1 MEVNKKEI
9 SVAARLGIGFGI
21 ILAMMLVLSVMSVFK
36 VNAIDN
42 SLLHISEVNNV
53 KQRYAINFR
62 GSVHDRAI
70 ALRDV
75 TLVGDGD
82 LAGVTALIDK
92 LDQDYQQSARP
103 MEAFFNDAKA
113 RITPA
118 ERGWLDKIKQ
128 SEARTVPLIRK
139 IIEARRAGDID
150 GARKMML
157 EQAKPAFVDWLASIN
172 GFIDQEEDMTEA
184 ESALAR
190 HGAHNFQSLTLLAVA
205 IAVAIG
211 AVVAWRVTQYLLRAL
226 GAEPAEVKALA
237 NAVDRGELYHEV
249 ALRDKDQDSIMAVLV
264 KMSHNLRHTVTE
276 VHDAALAVGSISDQI
291 SEQNQNLSSRT
302 EDQASSLE
310 ETASAMEELTATV
323 QQNAASAR
331 DANSLAQNAS
341 DIASKGGEIVGEV
354 VQTMNAIDES
364 SRKIEVIISVI
375 DGIAFQTNILALNAA
390 VEAARAGEQG
400 RGFAVVAT
408 EVRNLAQRSST
419 AAREVKSLIDES
431 VAKIHAGT
439 RLVEHAGSTMR
450 DIVDSVKQ
458 VSDMVGAITL
468 ASDEQRQG
476 IEEVNRAISQ
486 MDQVTQQNATLVE
499 HAAGEVEVLQDQ
511 AAQLNQAVSVFKTQ
525 PDEWRAQTA
534 HGSSRV
540 ASHGSASAARAAG
553 GQGAG
558 TGARASERL
567 LPAPAGA

>member
-1 MEVNKKEI
+1 METNNNEI
-9 SVAARLGIGFGI
+9 SVASRLSIGFGI
-21 ILAMMLVLSVMSVFK
+21 ILAMMLVLSVLSVFK

-42 SLLHISEVNNV
+42 TLQHISEVNNV

-75 TLVGDGD
+75 TLVSD
-82 LAGVTALIDK
+82 AEMAAVTAQIAK
-92 LDQDYQQSARP
+92 LDNDYQQSARP
-103 MEAFFNDAKA
+103 MDAFFSDAKA
-113 RITPA
+113 KITPE
-118 ERGWLDKIKQ
+118 EREWLNKIKQ
-128 SEARTVPLIRK
+128 SEARATPLIK
-139 IIEARRAGDID
+139 QIIQARNAGNID
-150 GARKMML
+150 GARQLML
-157 EQAKPAFVDWLASIN
+157 EQAKPAFVEWLASIN
-172 GFIDQEEDMTEA
+172 GFIDQEEKMTEA
-184 ESALAR
+184 ESELAR
-190 HGAHNFQSLTLLAVA
+190 HGAHNFQSLALLAVA
-205 IAVAIG
+205 VAIAIG
-211 AVVAWRVTQYLLRAL
+211 VVVAWRVTQYLLRAL

-249 ALRDKDQDSIMAVLV
+249 ELRSQDQDSIMAVLL
-264 KMSHNLRHTVTE
+264 KMSRNLRSTVTE
-276 VHDAALAVGSISDQI
+276 VHEASLAVSSISEQI
-291 SEQNQNLSSRT
+291 SEQNQHLSGRT

-323 QQNAASAR
+323 KQNADSAR
-331 DANSLAQNAS
+331 DANSLARNAS

-364 SRKIEVIISVI
+364 SRKIEEIIGVI

-408 EVRNLAQRSST
+408 EVRSLAQRSST

-439 RLVEHAGSTMR
+439 QLVEHAGSTMR
-450 DIVDSVKQ
+450 DIVHSVKQ

-468 ASDEQRQG
+468 ASNEQSVG
-476 IEEVNRAISQ
+476 IGEVNRAISQ
-486 MDQVTQQNATLVE
+486 MDQVTQQNAALVE
-499 HAAGEVEVLQDQ
+499 HAAAEVEVLQKQ
-511 AAQLNQAVSVFKTQ
+511 ASHLNHAVSVFKTQ
-525 PDEWRAQTA
+525 RDGWHAQP
-534 HGSSRV
+534 
-540 ASHGSASAARAAG
+540 ARAAVSKSVVRAH
-553 GQGAG
+553 AG
-558 TGARASERL
+558 L

>member
-1 MEVNKKEI
+1 MDTNKNEI
-9 SVAARLGIGFGI
+9 SVATRLFAGFGI
-21 ILAMMLVLSVMSVFK
+21 ILLMMLILSAISVFK

-42 SLLHISEVNNV
+42 SLQHISDVNNV

-75 TLVGDGD
+75 TLVGDGEISS
-82 LAGVTALIDK
+82 VTSLIDK
-92 LDQDYQQSARP
+92 LDGDYQKSAAP
-103 MEAFFNDAKA
+103 MDGLFSDAKA
-113 RITPA
+113 KITSE
-118 ERGWLDKIKQ
+118 EREWLSKIKQ
-128 SEARTVPLIRK
+128 SEARTTPLIRK
-139 IIEARRAGDID
+139 IIDARRAGDID

-172 GFIDQEEDMTEA
+172 GFIDQEEKMTEA
-184 ESALAR
+184 ESDIAR
-190 HGAHNFQSLTLLAVA
+190 QGAHNFQSLALLAVA

-211 AVVAWRVTQYLLRAL
+211 VVVAWRVTHYLLGAL

-249 ALRDKDQDSIMAVLV
+249 ELRNSDKDSIMSVLV
-264 KMSHNLRHTVTE
+264 KMSRNLRTTVTE
-276 VHDAALAVGSISDQI
+276 VHEAAVAVGSISEQI
-291 SEQNQNLSSRT
+291 SEQNQHLSGRT

-323 QQNAASAR
+323 KQNAESAR
-331 DANSLAQNAS
+331 EANTLAQNAS
-341 DIASKGGEIVGEV
+341 DIASKGGEIVGQV
-354 VQTMNAIDES
+354 VNTMNSIDES
-364 SRKIEVIISVI
+364 SRKIEEIISVI

-408 EVRNLAQRSST
+408 EVRNLAQRSSN
-419 AAREVKSLIDES
+419 AAREVKALIDES
-431 VAKIHAGT
+431 VAKIHDGT
-439 RLVEHAGSTMR
+439 RLVEHAGSTMH
-450 DIVDSVKQ
+450 DIVLSVKQ
-458 VSDMVGAITL
+458 VSDMVEAITT

-486 MDQVTQQNATLVE
+486 MDQVTQQNAALVE
-499 HAAGEVEVLQDQ
+499 HAAGEVETLQEQ
-511 AAQLNQAVSVFKTQ
+511 AALLNHAVGVFKIQ
-525 PDEWRAQTA
+525 RDGWSAAPARAA
-534 HGSSRV
+534 
-540 ASHGSASAARAAG
+540 ASAASGRG
-553 GQGAG
+553 M
-558 TGARASERL
+558 

>member
-1 MEVNKKEI
+1 MEVNKNEI

-21 ILAMMLVLSVMSVFK
+21 ILAMMLALTVLSVFK

-75 TLVGDGD
+75 TLVSDAE
-82 LAGVTALIDK
+82 LTSVTALIDK
-92 LDQDYQQSARP
+92 LDTEYQLSAKP
-103 MEAFFNDAKA
+103 LDALFSDAKA
-113 RITPA
+113 KMLPE
-118 ERGWLDKIKQ
+118 ERSWLEKIKQ
-128 SEARTVPLIRK
+128 SEARTTPLIKK
-139 IIEARRAGDID
+139 IIDARRAGDIE

-190 HGAHNFQSLTLLAVA
+190 HGAHNFRSLALAAVA
-205 IAVAIG
+205 IAIAIG
-211 AVVAWRVTQYLLRAL
+211 ALVAWRVTQYLLRAL

-237 NAVDRGELYHEV
+237 NAVDRGELYHEIE
-249 ALRDKDQDSIMAVLV
+249 LRGQDKDSIMAVLV
-264 KMSHNLRHTVTE
+264 KMSRNLRTTVTE
-276 VHDAALAVGSISDQI
+276 VHEAAVAVSSISDQI
-291 SEQNQNLSSRT
+291 SEQNQHLSGRT

-323 QQNAASAR
+323 KQNADSAR
-331 DANSLAQNAS
+331 DANTLAQNAS

-354 VQTMNAIDES
+354 VQTMNSIDES
-364 SRKIEVIISVI
+364 SRKIEEIISVI

-439 RLVEHAGSTMR
+439 QLVEHAGSTMR
-450 DIVDSVKQ
+450 DIVNSVKQ

-486 MDQVTQQNATLVE
+486 MDQVTQQNAALVE

-511 AAQLNQAVSVFKTQ
+511 AAQLNHAVSVFKTRR
-525 PDEWRAQTA
+525 DGWHAGSGTA
-534 HGSSRV
+534 
-540 ASHGSASAARAAG
+540 ASVNAASAG
-553 GQGAG
+553 
-558 TGARASERL
+558 GARATAGL
-567 LPAPAGA
+567 LPAPAGV

>member
-9 SVAARLGIGFGI
+9 SVAARLGTGFGI
-21 ILAMMLVLSVMSVFK
+21 ILAMMLVLSVLSVFK

-75 TLVGDGD
+75 TLVSDAE
-82 LAGVTALIDK
+82 LSSVTALIDK
-92 LDQDYQQSARP
+92 LDTEYQLSAKP
-103 MEAFFNDAKA
+103 LDALFSDAKA
-113 RITPA
+113 KILPR
-118 ERGWLDKIKQ
+118 ERDWLEKIKQ
-128 SEARTVPLIRK
+128 SEARTTPLIRK
-139 IIEARRAGDID
+139 IIDARRAGDIE

-190 HGAHNFQSLTLLAVA
+190 HGAHNFQSLALAAVA
-205 IAVAIG
+205 IAIAIG
-211 AVVAWRVTQYLLRAL
+211 VVVAWRVTRYLLRAL

-249 ALRDKDQDSIMAVLV
+249 EPRGRDQDSIMAVLV
-264 KMSHNLRHTVTE
+264 KMSRNLRTTVTE
-276 VHDAALAVGSISDQI
+276 VHEAAVAVSSISDQI
-291 SEQNQNLSSRT
+291 SEQNQHLSSRT

-323 QQNAASAR
+323 KQNADSAR
-331 DANSLAQNAS
+331 DANTLAQNAS

-354 VQTMNAIDES
+354 VQTMNSIDES
-364 SRKIEVIISVI
+364 SRKIEEIISVI

-439 RLVEHAGSTMR
+439 QLVEHAGSTMR

-486 MDQVTQQNATLVE
+486 MDQVTQQNAALVE

-511 AAQLNQAVSVFKTQ
+511 AAQLNHAVSVFKTQ
-525 PDEWRAQTA
+525 RDGW
-534 HGSSRV
+534 HG
-540 ASHGSASAARAAG
+540 ASALASAAPAG
-553 GQGAG
+553 GVRATAG
-558 TGARASERL
+558 L
-567 LPAPAGA
+567 LPAPVGA

>member
-1 MEVNKKEI
+1 METTKKDI
-9 SVAARLGIGFGI
+9 SIAARLTIGFGI
-21 ILAMMLVLSVMSVFK
+21 ILAMMLVLSVFSIFK

-75 TLVGDGD
+75 TLVADGD
-82 LAGVTALIDK
+82 IAGVTGLIDK
-92 LDQDYQQSARP
+92 LDADYQAAARP
-103 MEAFFNDAKA
+103 LDALFNGAKA
-113 RITPA
+113 QIKPE
-118 ERGWLDKIKQ
+118 EREWLNKIKQ
-128 SEARTVPLIRK
+128 SEARATPLIKK
-139 IIEARRAGDID
+139 IIDTRRAGDID
-150 GARKMML
+150 GARAIML
-157 EQAKPAFVDWLASIN
+157 GEGKPAFVEWLATIN
-172 GFIDQEEDMTEA
+172 GFIDQQEDMTEA

-190 HGAHNFQSLTLLAVA
+190 QGAHNFQALTLALVA
-205 IAVAIG
+205 IAISVG
-211 AVVAWRVTQYLLRAL
+211 VVVAWRVTNYLRRAL

-249 ALRDKDQDSIMAVLV
+249 QLRHGDKDSIMAVLV
-264 KMSHNLRHTVTE
+264 KMSGNLRATVSE
-276 VHDAALAVGSISDQI
+276 VHDAAIAVTTISDQI
-291 SEQNQNLSSRT
+291 SERNQDLSSRT

-310 ETASAMEELTATV
+310 ETASAMEQLTATV
-323 QQNAASAR
+323 KQNADSAR
-331 DANSLAQNAS
+331 DANTLAQNAS
-341 DIASKGGEIVGEV
+341 DIAGKGGEIVEEV
-354 VQTMNAIDES
+354 VQTMNAIDVS
-364 SRKIEVIISVI
+364 SRKIEEIISVI

-439 RLVEHAGSTMR
+439 ELVEHAGSTMR
-450 DIVDSVKQ
+450 DIVNSVKQ
-458 VSDMVGAITL
+458 VSGMVGAITT

-476 IEEVNRAISQ
+476 IEEVNRAIAQ
-486 MDQVTQQNATLVE
+486 MDQVTQQNAVLVE
-499 HAAGEVEVLQDQ
+499 QAAEVVGTLQDQ
-511 AAQLNQAVSVFKTQ
+511 ASHLNHAVGVFKT
-525 PDEWRAQTA
+525 E
-534 HGSSRV
+534 RV
-540 ASHGSASAARAAG
+540 AEYHGGHAKAARAQAAKAG
-553 GQGAG
+553 YKM
-558 TGARASERL
+558 